1 MARQR
6 KSLKVSQKSQ
16 KGFLTIGQRLFE
28 KSLNRFFL
36 VYKDIFYE
44 LYIDYS
50 PSIHRR
56 EKMP

>member
-28 KSLNRFFL
+28 KSLIDFFSSIKRFFTN
-36 VYKDIFYE
+36 
-44 LYIDYS
+44 YI
-50 PSIHRR
+50 
-56 EKMP
+56 